1 MTTGIS
7 SSYSDNNMNK
17 IKKGFTLI
25 ELLIVIAL
33 LGALA
38 VALLAALDP
47 LEQIKKG
54 TDTGVRNTVAEIH
67 GAMVRYSSLQGGQMP
82 FSGTVDF
89 TAFGTV
95 PTTPQFSA
103 LQAVINQGELKSDF
117 AALAG
122 KQLNSVFITGIND
135 PVSGNQIV
143 NICYAP
149 TAKSFK
155 QDLNTKFVY
164 TPGNGSVTEDP
175 LTGQATGCPN
185 VNGTNAA
192 GQNCY
197 WCVR

>member
-1 MTTGIS
+1 MK
-7 SSYSDNNMNK
+7 K
-17 IKKGFTLI
+17 IMKGFTLI

-67 GAMVRYSSLQGGQMP
+67 GAMVRYSSLQGGEMP
-82 FSGTVDF
+82 FTGTLN
-89 TAFGTV
+89 FGSVGTI
-95 PTTPQFSA
+95 PSTPAYSA

-117 AALAG
+117 GALAG

-135 PVSGNQIV
+135 PATGQQVV
-143 NICYAP
+143 NVCYAP

-155 QDLNTKFVY
+155 QDLNTKFIQ
-164 TPGNGSVTEDP
+164 GNGSVTEDVSA
-175 LTGQATGCPN
+175 GKCPT
-185 VNGTNAA
+185 VSGSNASS
-192 GQNCY
+192 QMCF

>member
-1 MTTGIS
+1 MK
-7 SSYSDNNMNK
+7 K
-17 IKKGFTLI
+17 IAKGFTLI

-82 FSGTVDF
+82 FTGTLDF
-89 TAFGTV
+89 GSVGATAGNAAY
-95 PTTPQFSA
+95 SA
-103 LQAVINQGELKSDF
+103 LQAVIDQGELKSDF
-117 AALAG
+117 GALAG
-122 KQLNSVFITGIND
+122 KQLNAVFITGIND
-135 PVSGNQIV
+135 TATGQQIV
-143 NICYAP
+143 NVCYAP

-155 QDLNTKFVY
+155 QDLNTKFVNVNV
-164 TPGNGSVTEDP
+164 TDGSVIEDS
-175 LTGQATGCPN
+175 GVGACPT
-185 VNGTNAA
+185 VSGSNASS
-192 GQNCY
+192 QVCY

>member
-1 MTTGIS
+1 MS
-7 SSYSDNNMNK
+7 SSYSDINMNK
-17 IKKGFTLI
+17 ITKGFTLI

-82 FSGTVDF
+82 FSGTIDF
-89 TAFGTV
+89 TAFGTN
-95 PTTPQFSA
+95 PSTPAFSA

-135 PVSGNQIV
+135 PATGQQIV
-143 NICYAP
+143 NVCYAP

-155 QDLNTKFVY
+155 QDLNTKFIY

-175 LTGQATGCPN
+175 LTGQAGGCPS
-185 VNGTNAA
+185 VTGSNASS
-192 GQNCY
+192 QPCY